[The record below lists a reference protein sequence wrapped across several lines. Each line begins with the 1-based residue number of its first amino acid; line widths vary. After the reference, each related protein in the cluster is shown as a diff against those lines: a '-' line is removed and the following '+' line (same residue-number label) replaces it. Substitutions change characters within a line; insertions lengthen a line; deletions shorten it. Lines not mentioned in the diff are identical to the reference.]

1 MCQSKFTFGIGR
13 VAIETVSLSLFRFA
27 TPWARLW
34 AFAQMGAARLSL
46 PKTPGIGF
54 WKLLGSG
61 INEGFTPTAIPRV
74 FAILATWPDE
84 ATARKQTAE
93 AQTYQR
99 FRQHSS
105 EDWTIFLATT
115 SARGEWSKQAPFRAE
130 AQPAPNAPL
139 AALTRATLK
148 PQKSWRF
155 WKRVPE
161 ISDVIGDDP
170 NVLFKIGV
178 GEVPLLHQV
187 TFSIWPDTATMAEFA
202 RRDGPH
208 ARAIQAV
215 RDEDWFAEELYARF
229 NVLGFSGDWA
239 ETDPDLRQ
247 MSPMEVTP

>member
-1 MCQSKFTFGIGR
+1 MCKFGFTFGIGR

-46 PKTPGIGF
+46 PRTQGIGF

-61 INEGFTPTAIPRV
+61 IGEGFTPTALPRV

-84 ATARKQTAE
+84 KTARDQTAM
-93 AQTYQR
+93 APTFQK
-99 FRQHSS
+99 FRDHSS
-105 EDWTIFLATT
+105 ENWTVFLATT
-115 SARGEWSKQAPFRAE
+115 SSRGEWSKQTPFV
-130 AQPAPNAPL
+130 AQSVPEPGAPL

-148 PQKSWRF
+148 PRKSLQFWR
-155 WKRVPE
+155 RVPE

-187 TFSIWPDTATMAEFA
+187 TFSVWPDTQTMAEFA

-215 RDEDWFAEELYARF
+215 RDENWFAEELYARF
-229 NVLGFSGDWA
+229 NVLGTQGTWA
-239 ETDPDLRQ
+239 GENPVQT
-247 MSPMEVTP
+247 SHKSMEVNQ

>member
-1 MCQSKFTFGIGR
+1 MCHSKFTTGIGR

-46 PKTPGIGF
+46 PKTPDIGF

-61 INEGFTPTAIPRV
+61 VGEGFTPTAFPHV

-84 ATARKQTAE
+84 KTARQQTTQAP
-93 AQTYQR
+93 TYR
-99 FRQHSS
+99 SFKRKSS
-105 EDWTIFLATT
+105 EAWTVYLATT
-115 SARGEWSKQAPFRAE
+115 SSRGKWSDQAPFQVE
-130 AQPAPNAPL
+130 NPPASNGPL
-139 AALTRATLK
+139 AALTRATVK
-148 PQKSWRF
+148 PRKAWRF

-161 ISDVIGDDP
+161 ISDMIGDNED
-170 NVLFKIGV
+170 VLFKIGV

-187 TFSIWPDTATMAEFA
+187 TFSIWPDTNAMAEFA

-215 RDEDWFAEELYARF
+215 REEDWFAEELYARF
-229 NVLGFSGDWA
+229 QVLGTSGRWSDTELA
-239 ETDPDLRQ
+239 SVNETQL
-247 MSPMEVTP
+247 EVAS